1 MKEHARI
8 VHGSHLR
15 LDQPVS
21 GLRRLGQLRRE
32 IFRDCTLLALRRL
45 VEQVRAR
52 QVDLLLLTGPC
63 CPEDG
68 LGPRG
73 ALALAEACQSL
84 AQSRIPV
91 VLTVS
96 DGELV
101 RQGYQGRGWP
111 HNLHL
116 LELQSGGG
124 LTVVG
129 ARGQS
134 LELLSTELHA
144 PSHGPGSQ
152 STGRQSSGFHQNGP
166 QRAGLPTDGLLQELA
181 ALEEGCL
188 RIGVALSGERLLLSD
203 APLSIVGGLPLD
215 TTISYVATCEPAR
228 RRTLNVGGTL
238 VHSPGPL
245 QGLTALEPGLCGATM
260 VECGPDGEPRL
271 ELLPTAAFAWE
282 QWGLEGIPGESRN
295 GLLNRMLA
303 VVECHLADRSDIPRC
318 VRWNFSADEWPKELD
333 DGRDEL
339 DRFLA
344 EVDNRAAQK
353 GWQIA
358 SQSLS
363 RIAPARGIAVSD
375 SLLEEYVSL
384 LNENSSESRRS
395 LHQWTA
401 TAATQWQCEQAEL
414 DRLLGGSALGRV
426 SREALFLGRQWLLER
441 EGRLP

>member
-1 MKEHARI
+1 MRERAKI

-32 IFRDCTLLALRRL
+32 TFRDCTLLALRQL
-45 VEQVRAR
+45 VEQVRA
-52 QVDLLLLTGPC
+52 QQADLLLLTGPC

-73 ALALAEACQSL
+73 AMALAEACQSL
-84 AQSRIPV
+84 APSRIPV

-111 HNLHL
+111 HNLHF
-116 LELQSGGG
+116 LELQPGGG

-129 ARGQS
+129 AHGQA
-134 LELLSTELHA
+134 LELLSTELNA
-144 PSHGPGSQ
+144 PSHFPGSQ
-152 STGRQSSGFHQNGP
+152 STGRQS
-166 QRAGLPTDGLLQELA
+166 AGLHANGSQRTGPPAGGLLPEPA
-181 ALEEGCL
+181 ALEQGSL

-215 TTISYVATCEPAR
+215 ATIPYVATCEPAR

-238 VHSPGPL
+238 VHSPGPM

-260 VECGPDGEPRL
+260 VECGADGEPRL
-271 ELLPTAAFAWE
+271 EFLPTSAFTWE
-282 QWGLEGIPGESRN
+282 QWGLEGIPGEGRN

-303 VVECHLADRSDIPRC
+303 VVERQLADRPAIPRC
-318 VRWNFSADEWPKELD
+318 VRWNFSAEEWPKDLD
-333 DGRDEL
+333 GGRDEL
-339 DRFLA
+339 ERFLA
-344 EVDNRAAQK
+344 EVDQRAAQE
-353 GWQIA
+353 GWPIA

-363 RIAPARGIAVSD
+363 RIVPARGITVSD
-375 SLLEEYVSL
+375 PLLEEYVSL
-384 LNENSSESRRS
+384 STENSSEFRQS
-395 LHQWTA
+395 LHEWTA
-401 TAATQWQCEQAEL
+401 MAAAQWQCEQTEL
-414 DRLLGGSALGRV
+414 DRLLAGSAFGRV
-426 SREALFLGRQWLLER
+426 SREALSLGRQWLR
-441 EGRLP
+441 ESEGSLL